1 MRVRQRWMVL
11 AVCAVAGAAPA
22 ETPVD
27 RFIASLD
34 SQATLPLE
42 GREMIRQSWQNCE
55 DCDPEEFLTQG
66 LAVFSERFRKGLDA
80 YDSDDYETCA
90 NMMHDLAAE
99 ANPFVR
105 ANARAYEI
113 KALVSAGRL
122 LEAGVRIAALAA
134 EGVDELEE
142 YSYFPAEI
150 AFLRGYCLLAD
161 LQYVA
166 ADGALRDFLANFPD
180 APPRLM
186 VPARQM
192 LLELANRQPGRIG
205 DVVDLM
211 DYSGRRLSYGDSGQ
225 RVRERQQRIIE
236 LLDRLIEEA
245 EQREQ
250 GGGGGGSG
258 RSRGRS
264 PQSPAPDSRLPGGQ
278 AEEGPLQAGRRASP
292 AEVWGSMP
300 PMQRGQV
307 LQALKES
314 FPSRYRRLVEQYYEE
329 LGKKP

>member
-1 MRVRQRWMVL
+1 MVL
-11 AVCAVAGAAPA
+11 AVGAAAHSAPA
-22 ETPVD
+22 ETVVD

-34 SQATLPLE
+34 SQETIPLDA
-42 GREMIRQSWQNCE
+42 REMIRQSWQNCE
-55 DCDPEEFLTQG
+55 DCDGEEFLTQG
-66 LAVFSERFRKGLDA
+66 LAVLSEQFRKGLDA
-80 YDSDDYETCA
+80 YDGDDYETCA
-90 NMMHDLAAE
+90 RVMHDLSVD

-105 ANARAYEI
+105 THARAYEI
-113 KALVSAGRL
+113 KALVSSNL
-122 LEAGVRIAALAA
+122 PQEAGERIAALTA
-134 EGVDELEE
+134 EGRSELDE
-142 YSYFPAEI
+142 YSYFPSEI
-150 AFLRGYCLLAD
+150 AFLHGYCLLAD

-166 ADGALRDFLANFPD
+166 ADRALRDFLAAFPD
-180 APPRLM
+180 ASPRLT
-186 VPARQM
+186 VPAQQM
-192 LLELANRQPGRIG
+192 LLELANRQPDRIG

-211 DYSGRRLSYGDSGQ
+211 DYAGRRLTHGDSGPP
-225 RVRERQQRIIE
+225 VRDRQQRIIE

-250 GGGGGGSG
+250 GGGGGSGSH
-258 RSRGRS
+258 SRGRS
-264 PQSPAPDSRLPGGQ
+264 PQSPAPQSQLPGGK